1 MKCPR
6 CNIEMKKGVAIAHGY
21 NENERGPANYI
32 PHFNAKTY
40 KLIECSKCPNCGH
53 SDDKRV
59 DEK

>member
-1 MKCPR
+1 
-6 CNIEMKKGVAIAHGY
+6 MKKGVAIAHGY